1 MTISERRTAF
11 SAITFSRKTQLYF
24 SLNASSNTN
33 NYPEIFNMTP
43 SSPLR
48 TQTRGWRVWPKASSS
63 SRYDLAPLLVNYG
76 NTLHQGPGPGQEDG
90 GDVAGGPGLQLRL
103 AGDPQ
108 EVGPAVR
115 GERVQAVQSGVC
127 EVS

>member
-1 MTISERRTAF
+1 
-11 SAITFSRKTQLYF
+11 
-24 SLNASSNTN
+24 
-33 NYPEIFNMTP
+33 MTP

-48 TQTRGWRVWPKASSS
+48 TQTRGWRAWPRASSS
-63 SRYDLAPLLVNYG
+63 SRYDLVPLLVSYG

-108 EVGPAVR
+108 EVRPAVR
-115 GERVQAVQSGVC
+115 GERVQAVQPGVC
-127 EVS
+127 EVSCTVQYMCTVYVYSVQAVQPGVCEVSCTTWCL